1 MRTVII
7 GAVTGA
13 CFCVLV
19 VATFGAIAGYSD
31 PDGFPPGLMPGLPR
45 TLLGCFWAL
54 AYFGILAAPAG
65 ALVGSIVGGVATGI
79 RWSVTKNVRQ
89 KTAVQR
95 GGVESSNDIA

>member
-7 GAVTGA
+7 GAVTGT

-19 VATFGAIAGYSD
+19 VAACGAIAGYSD

-45 TLLGCFWAL
+45 TVLGCFYGV
-54 AYFGILAAPAG
+54 YFGVLAAPAG
-65 ALVGSIVGGVATGI
+65 ALVGGIVGGVGTVI
-79 RWSVTKNVRQ
+79 SWSVTKNVRQ

-95 GGVESSNDIA
+95 GSVERGNES